1 MHYRDLQLYI
11 SLGMKMTKVHRVL
24 KFEQSD
30 WMKKYVYFNT
40 EKRKNPNN
48 NYEKNFFKLF
58 MVRKRKI

>member
-11 SLGMKMTKVHRVL
+11 SLGMKMTKVHRIL

-30 WMKKYVYFNT
+30 WMKKYVDFNT

-58 MVRKRKI
+58 MVRQRKI